1 MQAIY
6 RGFMQPIFPKNFATY
21 VHVLT
26 SPQVL
31 CTGTLLGLQDM
42 IDTMI
47 LHTMKNESVYMQHS
61 LCELGHFSVHNYN
74 ASVNSAT
81 LL

>member
-1 MQAIY
+1 M
-6 RGFMQPIFPKNFATY
+6 
-21 VHVLT
+21 HVLT

-81 LL
+81 FAIIMLS

>member
-6 RGFMQPIFPKNFATY
+6 RGFVQPIFPKNFATC
-21 VHVLT
+21 HVLT